1 MDEGPAGTEQQATQD
16 TGLSP
21 LTPRPGP
28 RSVRARRSVAAL
40 VVVAVAAAVSLLV
53 TNLLGDASLF
63 FYNADEAVERR
74 DELAGKR
81 FTLQGTPIAAPE
93 STFFHDRPVL
103 AFGVGFNGVVVDV
116 VHTGDP
122 PELFQPGVPVVLE
135 GVWRTGPGPGPV
147 IANDGWHF
155 ASDRMLVKHDNDY
168 RKRDSYEERISE
180 AEEGGSP
187 S

>member
-1 MDEGPAGTEQQATQD
+1 MGDAATGTEEAVTAD
-16 TGLSP
+16 TELSP

-28 RSVRARRSVAAL
+28 RSKRARRSIAL
-40 VVVAVAAAVSLLV
+40 VVVVAVAAAVSMLI

-74 DELAGKR
+74 DGLASER
-81 FTLQGTPIAAPE
+81 FYLQGTPISEPVN
-93 STFFHDRPVL
+93 TFWGDRPVL
-103 AFGVGFNGVVVDV
+103 AFSVGFNGVVVDV

-135 GVWRTGPGPGPV
+135 GAWRQGPGPGPQV
-147 IANDGWHF
+147 AEDGWHF

-168 RKRDSYEERISE
+168 RNRDTYEERIDD
-180 AEEGGSP
+180 AEEGGSLP
-187 S
+187 